1 MAKQGGKATVKRGKK
16 QLSERVMQENTGKR
30 GNNTR
35 VHSRPNGKTP
45 KHNYENFKAE
55 NKIKFNSFSKTN
67 NVGHSMYNMIYRNVR
82 KETHEISPDYSFDFT
97 DHLLK
102 GHTSSNSSKCSG
114 KTHWKGNITE
124 LSAKEEKEK
133 KRKRKYSKEINEDRN
148 YCFPLKEDVD
158 EIEIYP
164 FFRMTSSTSID
175 TFKSGYTRSY
185 TTGRN
190 MYRSFRRGKTISGKL
205 VGGILVRAKLVRG
218 KSFKTEKK
226 KMPYYRQKRRRN
238 NVYCKKNIYCHTG
251 GDDAIAVPD
260 GEKLYDNNFFV
271 SQNLQKLSSLKCMEA
286 LEETNQKGDSLNSIR
301 GGHLQWSDLRE
312 SSLRN
317 ENHRGSILRGNSRE
331 DHTKNIFLS
340 IKRQAE
346 RVESLEKMGNR
357 LLDLVELLLYKRMKE
372 VFILKE
378 SLCSK
383 DRYREM
389 CPEVFY
395 FNNNDDLIETM
406 DRKFRFLPK
415 TPAKENLVPYCGPSA
430 YEIFGKYYFS
440 YRYFYKLIKVDVK
453 VYRSVDPYN
462 YTNNHLE
469 EYAEVSDFFNL
480 HKDYSMKQ
488 NCPSQGRSIRKASKI
503 KQTKKKRNIP
513 FFSSVYISEKKKK
526 ERHGYTN
533 VENIPIELIQLLQ
546 YKKVTISNRDI
557 RFISFGVN
565 FANSN

>member
-1 MAKQGGKATVKRGKK
+1 MAKTAKRAKEEEKATVKREKK
-16 QLSERVMQENTGKR
+16 QLNERVMRENTGKR

-35 VHSRPNGKTP
+35 VHSGPNGKTP
-45 KHNYENFKAE
+45 KHNYEHFKVE

-67 NVGHSMYNMIYRNVR
+67 HVGHSMYNMIYRNVR
-82 KETHEISPDYSFDFT
+82 KETHEISPDYSFEFI

-114 KTHWKGNITE
+114 KTHWKGSITE

-133 KRKRKYSKEINEDRN
+133 KRKRKHSKEINEGRN
-148 YCFPLKEDVD
+148 YCFSLKEDVD
-158 EIEIYP
+158 EAEIYP

-185 TTGRN
+185 TRGRN
-190 MYRSFRRGKTISGKL
+190 MYRSFKRGKTISGKTISGKL
-205 VGGILVRAKLVRG
+205 VEGILVRAKLVRG
-218 KSFKTEKK
+218 KSFKAEKK
-226 KMPYYRQKRRRN
+226 KKPYYRQKRRRN
-238 NVYCKKNIYCHTG
+238 NAHCKKNIYFHTG
-251 GDDAIAVPD
+251 GDAIAALE
-260 GEKLYDNNFFV
+260 GEKLCDHNFFV
-271 SQNLQKLSSLKCMEA
+271 SHNLKKLSSLKCVEA
-286 LEETNQKGDSLNSIR
+286 LEETNEKGASLNSTR
-301 GGHLQWSDLRE
+301 GGHLEWCNLRE

-317 ENHRGSILRGNSRE
+317 ENHRGSVLRGNSRE
-331 DHTKNIFLS
+331 DHAKRIFLS

-346 RVESLEKMGNR
+346 RVKSLEKMGDR

-415 TPAKENLVPYCGPSA
+415 TPAKENIVPYCGPSA

-440 YRYFYKLIKVDVK
+440 YRYFYKLIKIDVK

-462 YTNNHLE
+462 YTDKHLE

-480 HKDYSMKQ
+480 HKDYSVEQ
-488 NCPSQGRSIRKASKI
+488 NWPSQ
-503 KQTKKKRNIP
+503 
-513 FFSSVYISEKKKK
+513 EKKKK

-546 YKKVTISNRDI
+546 YKNVTIS
-557 RFISFGVN
+557 
-565 FANSN
+565 